1 MASVRQRAR
10 AVRRR
15 YADAASGRTVGR
27 AAVLA
32 LLAGALAALV
42 IEARARTPPRW
53 DVVVLHALAR
63 HKHDSG
69 PLSLRS
75 ILQIP
80 IDPTV
85 ELVGAVL
92 VAVFVVAMATRKRL
106 GGAIFV
112 SLSFIGALLLTI
124 TIKDLVARRAL
135 DPSDSGYSFPSGHA
149 LASMAVVVSLSMEAS
164 TKRWRVAAIAC
175 GTVCAGWLGAAMV
188 YDGWHWPSDVVG
200 GWLIAVTWVVALDG
214 AARALG
220 LRCRRPGSRSARTAT
235 AADASATHRVF
246 HVEAAAAP
254 NKRAERGL

>member
-15 YADAASGRTVGR
+15 YADAASGRTIGR
-27 AAVLA
+27 AAALA
-32 LLAGALAALV
+32 LLAGALTVLV
-42 IEARARTPPRW
+42 IEARGQSPPRW
-53 DVVVLHALAR
+53 DVLVSHALAR

-69 PLSLRS
+69 SLSLRS

-124 TIKDLVARRAL
+124 TIKDLVAPRAL
-135 DPSDSGYSFPSGHA
+135 HPNDSG
-149 LASMAVVVSLSMEAS
+149 
-164 TKRWRVAAIAC
+164 
-175 GTVCAGWLGAAMV
+175 
-188 YDGWHWPSDVVG
+188 
-200 GWLIAVTWVVALDG
+200 
-214 AARALG
+214 
-220 LRCRRPGSRSARTAT
+220 
-235 AADASATHRVF
+235 
-246 HVEAAAAP
+246 
-254 NKRAERGL
+254 